1 MEVIDTIK
9 KIIMI
14 CLLAIKN
21 YLSVS
26 KQRFRNSLV
35 KLMNSTIYS
44 AFFIT
49 MLYGFFAFFN
59 IENVYLFDKLID
71 LGQSITDLLKYL
83 LPITVTIYTF
93 SYRERKQIASSSISD
108 VIERIRLNF
117 FVIFSLFS
125 YLSGL
130 LFYTLIDE
138 KDTKIQMIYTLFDK
152 EGITN
157 YMNIVC
163 VWYSLVIL
171 SIWLLFLIVRKAIKN
186 INVTGLLPVTIELA
200 NKEIKVFKDMMNIWD
215 GKKGTQVHK
224 VLKVQKERVHAH
236 IESTYQMLKYMSERN
251 MNLTFEDNLK
261 NIQDPL
267 KAFNNKD
274 FFHFEEGES
283 TYIAGDKLRVYREVY
298 HTILNNHVKLI
309 ISLFNEKKIIRG
321 QKALKML
328 VIHLKPQ
335 LNNNA
340 LYQCY
345 NKELFDLTSNFALDD
360 VQNFNLLLEAL
371 NKVEK
376 ERVDK
381 IYQNLILR
389 AVESEDVK
397 FLCNIVYPATRME
410 SQYKYDGDDV
420 VLQRIYKVLKSKVAQ
435 KIAQKDIHVIL
446 RAILK
451 SIELGHYSCSGFL
464 IKFLITKFHKKDIK
478 VTLINFSEAN
488 ANVALDFSENEQET
502 SDETDD
508 EKIYFN
514 FNPHTF
520 DYCYYKMVI
529 LIYGQQKFS
538 NENRLLLKTENEEDI
553 NIKEI
558 LGECEYQDY
567 LFEKIA
573 KVGSD
578 YGLLFVTDDDFMK
591 SLKEIIKSQEVVN
604 A

>member
-1 MEVIDTIK
+1 MEVINTIK

-14 CLLAIKN
+14 CLIAIKN

-26 KQRFRNSLV
+26 GQRFRNSLA
-35 KLMNSTIYS
+35 KLMHSAIYS
-44 AFFIT
+44 VIFIVI
-49 MLYGFFAFFN
+49 LYGFFAIFN
-59 IENVYLFDKLID
+59 IENAYFFDKLID

-93 SYRERKQIASSSISD
+93 SYRERKQIASSNISD

-117 FVIFSLFS
+117 FVIFSLIS
-125 YLSGL
+125 YFSGL

-138 KDTKIQMIYTLFDK
+138 KNEKIQMIYTLFDK
-152 EGITN
+152 KGITN
-157 YMNIVC
+157 YINIVC
-163 VWYSLVIL
+163 VWYSLVIF
-171 SIWLLFLIVRKAIKN
+171 SICLLLLIVRKAIKN
-186 INVTGLLPVTIELA
+186 INVTELLPVTIKLA
-200 NKEIKVFKDMMNIWD
+200 DKEIKIFKAMMNIWD

-236 IESTYQMLKYMSERN
+236 IESTYQMLTYMSERN
-251 MNLTFEDNLK
+251 MNLTFEENLK
-261 NIQDPL
+261 AIQEPL
-267 KAFNNKD
+267 KTFNNEEFFNFKD
-274 FFHFEEGES
+274 GES

-321 QKALKML
+321 QKALKIL

-340 LYQCY
+340 LYQRY

-360 VQNFNLLLEAL
+360 IQNFNLLLEAL

-376 ERVDK
+376 ERIEK

-410 SQYKYDGDDV
+410 SKYQYDGDNM
-420 VLQRIYKVLKSKVAQ
+420 VLQQISKVLKS

-478 VTLINFSEAN
+478 VTLTNFSEAN

-502 SDETDD
+502 SDETDA

-558 LGECEYQDY
+558 LGRCEYQDY

-573 KVGSD
+573 KVGSG

-604 A
+604 V